1 MEEILEKIVARDF
14 LISIYSEIENDPFLS
29 LYYQDYHDTLAN
41 IKLTYNRKITMLS
54 NITTE
59 ESFALLGEYLK
70 EFYPAFYDYYQTHYQ
85 EKVVIYD
92 RELLYNYINKKDNLL
107 NYDIPFLT
115 IEEARDL
122 LIGEALYNSKSNLI
136 MATNY
141 HNLKLAFN
149 LLHEYTHLFHFSL
162 TSNYDNESFLNLYS
176 EYLAYL
182 NSFYFQEYLE
192 TLGYSKDT
200 AMVYRDST
208 AIIEQE
214 INIFKLTD
222 KFYQT
227 GELSSE
233 DFAKVSNALANDNIP
248 LFDYEHIVAYLMADY
263 NYKTTREKSLTDR
276 CIALDFAL
284 EKKVNKRL
292 LREIGLD
299 LQDKR
304 LLKRL

>member
-1 MEEILEKIVARDF
+1 MDKISEKIIARHF
-14 LISIYSEIENDPFLS
+14 LISVYSEIERDPFLS
-29 LYYQDYHDTLAN
+29 LYYQEYHDTLEN
-41 IKLTYNRKITMLS
+41 IKLTYDRRINMQS

-59 ESFALLGEYLK
+59 ESFTLLGEYLK
-70 EFYPAFYDYYQTHYQ
+70 EFYPVFYDYYQTHRK

-107 NYDIPFLT
+107 NYDVPFLT

-122 LIGEALYNSKSNLI
+122 LIGEALYNSKSNII

-141 HNLKLAFN
+141 HNLRLACN
-149 LLHEYTHLFHFSL
+149 LIHEYTHLFHFSL

-182 NSFYFQEYLE
+182 NTFYFQEYLE

-233 DFAKVSNALANDNIP
+233 DFTKLSKALASHNIP
-248 LFDYEHIVAYLMADY
+248 LLDYEHIIAYLMADY
-263 NYKTTREKSLTDR
+263 NYKTTKEKPLTER
-276 CIALDFAL
+276 CLDLDFAL
-284 EKKVNKRL
+284 EKIVNKRL
-292 LREIGLD
+292 LRETGLD

-304 LLKRL
+304 LLKHL